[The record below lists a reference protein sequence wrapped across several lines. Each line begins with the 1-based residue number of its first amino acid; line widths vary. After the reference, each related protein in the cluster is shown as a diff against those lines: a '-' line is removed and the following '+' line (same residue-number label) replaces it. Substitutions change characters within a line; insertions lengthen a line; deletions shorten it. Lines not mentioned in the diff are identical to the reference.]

1 MFLIIYLFFILF
13 NLNLSILKIPF
24 KVNLT
29 YLTNNL
35 QEKEFMFYF
44 SYNSIYTYI
53 NINSIN
59 HNIPINI
66 KLQKNPFY
74 ILSSDCLD
82 NNEEED
88 VDKYFTYKSLY
99 YFNQTLS
106 STFYSKEKDYK
117 VFIEED
123 FDYGKISSD
132 KITFN
137 NLNSM
142 NFSFVLVSKFDK
154 YKNIFNGGS
163 FGLSLNYKKD
173 EELINTNLIK
183 QLKLNNIINSYL
195 FTLEFSNEKFDEGN
209 LILDFNVSDKKFDK
223 IEAIH
228 EILNVFWGIKIE
240 KISFFNNNEEIKLNN
255 EIVNIKLFYE
265 LNVFIAGINVKYLIL
280 NSTNILNLFN
290 EKKCIE
296 KEFNDKTTKLNY
308 FVCNKEID
316 KNLFGNFSFY
326 QKDLNREFIFNSN
339 DLFEEQNGKLIFLIV
354 FYQYKSEK
362 WEIGLPFFKKYKT
375 LFDFDKKLIFIE
387 KNIDFNDNNNN
398 NNNINILIIFSLIF
412 IIIFILFVF
421 FRVLKKKKKLRK
433 KNDFE
438 LNSLEEENNYKTIK
452 S

>member
-1 MFLIIYLFFILF
+1 MFLFFYFFFILF
-13 NLNLSILKIPF
+13 NLNLTIIKIPF

-35 QEKEFMFYF
+35 QENEFMYYF

-59 HNIPINI
+59 LNIPINI
-66 KLQKNPFY
+66 KIQKNPFY

-82 NNEEED
+82 NNEKED
-88 VDKYFTYKSLY
+88 ENKYFTYKSLY
-99 YFNQTLS
+99 YFNQSLS
-106 STFYSKEKDYK
+106 STFYSNEKDYK

-123 FDYGKISSD
+123 FDYGKISSE
-132 KITFN
+132 KISFK

-173 EELINTNLIK
+173 EEILNTNLIK
-183 QLKLNNIINSYL
+183 QLKSNNVINSYL
-195 FTLEFSNEKFDEGN
+195 FTLEFSNENFDEGN
-209 LILDFNVSDKKFDK
+209 LILDFNVSDKNFDK

-228 EILNVFWGIKIE
+228 EILSVFWGLKIE
-240 KISFFNNNEEIKLNN
+240 NIFFLNNNETIKLNN
-255 EIVNIKLFYE
+255 EIVNLKLFYE
-265 LNVFIAGINVKYLIL
+265 LNVLIAGINVKYLIL
-280 NSTNILNLFN
+280 NSTNFLQLFN
-290 EKKCIE
+290 EKKCVE
-296 KEFNDKTTKLNY
+296 KEFSDKTTKLNY
-308 FVCNKEID
+308 FVCEKEID
-316 KNLFGNFSFY
+316 KNFFGNFSFY
-326 QKDLNREFIFNSN
+326 QKDLNREFIFTFD
-339 DLFEEQNGKLIFLIV
+339 DLFKEQKGKLIFLIF

-375 LFDFDKKLIFIE
+375 FFDFDKKLIFIE
-387 KNIDFNDNNNN
+387 KNITNFNHKNNNN
-398 NNNINILIIFSLIF
+398 VNILIIFLLFF
-412 IIIFILFVF
+412 IIIFILFVI
-421 FRVLKKKKKLRK
+421 FRTLKKNKKLR

-438 LNSLEEENNYKTIK
+438 LNSLEEENNYKTIN